1 MKPVFQ
7 VLFAVIVIVALGAL
21 ILSFSLDGIVKS
33 NIEST
38 TSEML
43 DTSVEVNDVSI
54 SILDG
59 TGTIDGITIQN
70 PEGFSDN
77 PAIKLQQIQMDVD
90 LYSLLSD
97 TIVVKEL
104 RIQKPELFVEQK
116 ADGNN
121 LNALNQ
127 KLQTQ
132 PPSETSMVIDYLLV
146 ADGRVTLTADIGE
159 EKTVEGEFSKIEIE
173 GIGRQGNNTMSQ
185 AMQQILEPILQRALQ
200 EAVEQGLM
208 DKAKDAL
215 QDLLKKD

>member
-7 VLFAVIVIVALGAL
+7 VLFALIIIAALGAL
-21 ILSFSLDGIVKS
+21 VLSFSLDGIVKS

-43 DTSVEVNDVSI
+43 DTSVDVNDVSL

-59 TGTIDGITIQN
+59 SGTIDGITIHN
-70 PEGFSDN
+70 PEGFSDK
-77 PAIKLQQIQMDVD
+77 PAVKLQQISMTID
-90 LYSLLSD
+90 LFSLLSD
-97 TIVVKEL
+97 TVLVKEI
-104 RIQKPELFVEQK
+104 RIQKPELYFEQRK
-116 ADGNN
+116 SGNN
-121 LNALNQ
+121 LNALNE
-127 KLQTQ
+127 KLSEQ
-132 PPSETSMVIDYLLV
+132 PSSETNMIIDYLLV

-173 GIGRQGNNTMSQ
+173 GIGRQGNNTMEQ

-200 EAVEQGLM
+200 EAVKQGLM

-215 QDLLKKD
+215 QDLLDGK